1 MRYERSN
8 QSVELTATRC
18 AFTFDM
24 TRTSSLEPRSLS
36 MAVAHF
42 FLVRP
47 MRTTLVIAAFFI
59 ASRVVAGEFDGAWV
73 LSGKWTGYMGLA
85 LKIRGDH
92 YKYWF
97 SSDMAEPTFS
107 SEITMPDGHVE
118 RHTYIPKRPKY
129 PFTGRAVLH
138 GDTLEL
144 RGPGDYYDRKWRRI
158 VYRGVPCLLAEEH
171 YREWKKSGRLPDD
184 RLLFRIPR
192 FDDEHPQLNYGGHER
207 ADGSVSAT
215 SPFAHK

>member
-1 MRYERSN
+1 MRM
-8 QSVELTATRC
+8 LLA
-18 AFTFDM
+18 M
-24 TRTSSLEPRSLS
+24 ISL
-36 MAVAHF
+36 
-42 FLVRP
+42 
-47 MRTTLVIAAFFI
+47 
-59 ASRVVAGEFDGAWV
+59 VVASTAEAGHFDGAWV

-97 SSDMAEPTFS
+97 SSDVAEPVFTS
-107 SEITMPDGHVE
+107 QITTPDG
-118 RHTYIPKRPKY
+118 RRIDSRTYIPKRRKY
-129 PFTGRAVLH
+129 PFTGRAVIH

-144 RGPGDYYDRKWRRI
+144 RGPGDYYDRKWRHI
-158 VYRGVPCLLAEEH
+158 VYRGIPCLLAEEH

-192 FDDEHPQLNYGGHER
+192 FDEKHPQLNYGGHEH